1 MTPNLNSNNSLLSTL
16 TLLSKTQSYNSKKRR
31 NLLKRVS
38 ATVAA
43 GSTANGNSTS
53 TTSSDVALNRY
64 LELIA
69 TTRKSVVN
77 KEGNNVELEK
87 PDSKIKVEESTSTP
101 TSESNLIKLNNS
113 KKGESNPITFT
124 DDVVGVD
131 VGETETIAIQKKSSE
146 PSSLIDGQES
156 DSSCSDNVF
165 IEKDEKKCNSTP
177 NKKTKR
183 NTTKTVCLKEED
195 LKRYEEMEQEQI
207 NAIRKI
213 NEARKEVHTNQV
225 QNVWGVYTYG
235 LKHVLGL
242 NDLSDAPDA
251 ILPDVIFTIK

>member
-1 MTPNLNSNNSLLSTL
+1 L
-16 TLLSKTQSYNSKKRR
+16 
-31 NLLKRVS
+31 
-38 ATVAA
+38 
-43 GSTANGNSTS
+43 
-53 TTSSDVALNRY
+53 
-64 LELIA
+64 
-69 TTRKSVVN
+69 
-77 KEGNNVELEK
+77 
-87 PDSKIKVEESTSTP
+87 
-101 TSESNLIKLNNS
+101 
-113 KKGESNPITFT
+113 
-124 DDVVGVD
+124 
-131 VGETETIAIQKKSSE
+131 
-146 PSSLIDGQES
+146 SLIDGQES

-183 NTTKTVCLKEED
+183 NTAKIVCLKEED

-213 NEARKEVHTNQV
+213 NEARKEVHINQV